1 MGIAFGIVGLFC
13 AGLVVL
19 LQASFR
25 RDRSFSDYAV
35 GGRSYG
41 AWLQSMSFLNS
52 WWPGGLLLSLTGMA
66 LGSGVVAFYM
76 PIYSLLTVMLMYVM
90 ARRVWLWGAA
100 NDLKTQADLLRLR
113 YDSTA
118 LAVTSSV
125 ISVISILPWLVLG
138 FKSLGAMFAAL
149 SLGALTPGQSVACG
163 VALILVRQVWTIR
176 MGMRGL
182 VISDMYQGLVAYVGG
197 TALILGLIAWLAG
210 QGVSPGHL
218 PARLLGVPGTSTGTS
233 MGTGAV
239 GGPLTLFSMI
249 LTGSIGGWCWPP
261 IFVRL
266 YTADSVRSM
275 LRAGVFSAPLSL
287 LFSMALVV
295 LGLMAAGL
303 PALHADPDMAW
314 FTVAGLAAGPVGL
327 GLAGTV
333 MLAATMGGVDAIIQ
347 AMGTQVAND
356 IVGAGRVLPYRTSIL
371 TAKGTMVVATALAAG
386 IACLPIAHLSV
397 LALLS
402 YQGIIQVA
410 VAQYGGLFWR
420 RGTAAAGIAGMIAGF
435 LTAILLETVLHAAT
449 GWFWGLSSGV
459 IGLAVNAA
467 TYVALSLLVPQ
478 RTAETRRV
486 ALLFAGTGQPRADAD
501 AAPGQVAPATL
512 AHGDAS

>member
-1 MGIAFGIVGLFC
+1 MGIAFGIVGVFC

-19 LQASFR
+19 LQASYR
-25 RDRSFSDYAV
+25 KDRSFSDYAV

-52 WWPGGLLLSLTGMA
+52 WWPGGILLSLTGMA

-76 PIYSLLTVMLMYVM
+76 PIYSLLTVLLMYLM

-125 ISVISILPWLVLG
+125 ISVLSIMPWLVLG
-138 FKSLGAMFAAL
+138 FKGLGAMFSAL
-149 SLGALTPGQSVACG
+149 SMGRLTPGQSVACG

-182 VISDMYQGLVAYVGG
+182 VISDMYQGIVAYVGG
-197 TALILGLIAWLAG
+197 TALILGLIAWMAG
-210 QGVSPGHL
+210 QGLSPSRL
-218 PARLLGVPGTSTGTS
+218 PAHMLRVPGVG
-233 MGTGAV
+233 GDG

-249 LTGSIGGWCWPP
+249 LTGTLGGWCWPP

-275 LRAGVFSAPLSL
+275 LRAGVFSAPLSM

-295 LGLMAAGL
+295 MGLMAAALPGL
-303 PALHADPDMAW
+303 HGEADMAW
-314 FTVAGLAAGPVGL
+314 FEVARLAAGPVGL

-356 IVGAGRVLPYRTSIL
+356 IVGAGRTLPYRTSIL

-386 IACLPIAHLSV
+386 IACLPIAHLSM

-420 RGTAAAGIAGMIAGF
+420 RGTATAGIAGMVAGF
-435 LTAILLETVLHAAT
+435 ATAILLETFFHGAAAHV
-449 GWFWGLSSGV
+449 GGLSSGV

-467 TYVALSLLVPQ
+467 TYVALSLLAPH
-478 RTAETRRV
+478 TAPETHRV
-486 ALLFAGTGQPRADAD
+486 ARLFAGADTSRRDTAPPIALAQGD
-501 AAPGQVAPATL
+501 AA
-512 AHGDAS
+512 